1 MPDYSVNPEQ
11 GRRARLQ
18 CSRALAF
25 DLVNPS
31 AKAAAVSRPLPLPSA
46 TTAGRLRDIR
56 PRAAFRVDSTLTAS
70 ILATSSST
78 VKGRP

>member
-1 MPDYSVNPEQ
+1 
-11 GRRARLQ
+11 LT
-18 CSRALAF
+18 F

-31 AKAAAVSRPLPLPSA
+31 AKATAVSRPLPLPRA
-46 TTAGRLRDIR
+46 TTAARLRDNS
-56 PRAAFRVDSTLTAS
+56 PRAAFRVVSTLTAS